1 MDNLVSKLY
10 KTPKSIFTTKDLSLV
25 WQEKNKKKLYSK
37 ISYYLKKGE
46 IKKLSRGIFAKDKN
60 YDIRELATSI
70 YSPSYISFETV
81 LVDAG
86 IIFQY
91 YETIFIATKWTRRIT
106 IDDKTFCLRK
116 IKDLVLYNPEGIIS
130 KNNYNIASPERAFL
144 DMIYLF
150 PNYYFDN
157 LRPIDWDKC
166 SDLIK
171 IYDNQKLVERFLEY
185 KKNVK

>member
-10 KTPKSIFTTKDLSLV
+10 KTKKKILTTKDLALI
-25 WQEKNKKKLYSK
+25 WQENDSKKLYSK
-37 ISYYLKKGE
+37 ISYYAKKGE
-46 IKKLSRGIFAKDKN
+46 LIKLSRGIFTKDKD
-60 YDIRELATSI
+60 YDSKELATSI
-70 YSPSYISFETV
+70 YSPSYISFETA

-91 YETIFIATKWTRRIT
+91 YETIFIATKWTRKIN
-106 IDDKTFCLRK
+106 IDNKSFCYRK
-116 IKDLVLYNPEGIIS
+116 IKDSILYNPEGVIQ
-130 KNNYNIASPERAFL
+130 KDNYNIASVERAFL

-157 LRPIDWDKC
+157 LRPINWEKC
-166 SDLIK
+166 SKLVK
-171 IYDNQKLVERFLEY
+171 IYNNKKLIERLLEY

>member
-86 IIFQY
+86 YIFQY
-91 YETIFIATKWTRRIT
+91 YE
-106 IDDKTFCLRK
+106 L
-116 IKDLVLYNPEGIIS
+116 
-130 KNNYNIASPERAFL
+130 FL
-144 DMIYLF
+144 
-150 PNYYFDN
+150 
-157 LRPIDWDKC
+157 
-166 SDLIK
+166 
-171 IYDNQKLVERFLEY
+171 
-185 KKNVK
+185 